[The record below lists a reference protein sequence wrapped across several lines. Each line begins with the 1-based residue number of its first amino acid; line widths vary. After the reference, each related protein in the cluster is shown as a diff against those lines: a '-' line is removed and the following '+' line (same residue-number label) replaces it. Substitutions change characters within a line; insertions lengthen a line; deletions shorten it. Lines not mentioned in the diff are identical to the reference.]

1 MKKTKIFFSFV
12 VLTLHYLLWI
22 LPIQN
27 AAGVDQLNDT
37 ATSSSNVTI
46 VSHLMTFSP
55 VISLIIIYLIWKNE
69 LKTFVENKIKL

>member
-1 MKKTKIFFSFV
+1 MKKTKIFFSFI
-12 VLTLHYLLWI
+12 VLTIQYFLWI

-55 VISLIIIYLIWKNE
+55 VISLIILYLIWKNE
-69 LKTFVENKIKL
+69 LRTFVENKTK